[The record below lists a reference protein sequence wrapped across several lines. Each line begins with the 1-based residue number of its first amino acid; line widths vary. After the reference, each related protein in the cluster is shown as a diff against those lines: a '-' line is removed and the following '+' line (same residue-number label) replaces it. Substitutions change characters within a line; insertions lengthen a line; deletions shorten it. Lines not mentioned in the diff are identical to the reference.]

1 MCKIY
6 YILIL
11 LGALSLF
18 SVEISAQ
25 QELNKPS
32 VVKIEGEGQIPEN
45 TSKKDTTANQQVVKA
60 DGFSY
65 YTTVAGIYIHFPKP
79 NNYVRLFALT
89 GQLIWSG
96 ELVSGRFFIPPGEGI
111 YFLRVNNKSYKVI
124 CKKT

>member
-1 MCKIY
+1 MHRIY
-6 YILIL
+6 YLSIL
-11 LGALSLF
+11 LGALFLF

-25 QELNKPS
+25 QEFNRPS
-32 VVKIEGEGQIPEN
+32 VVKIEGEGLLPVN
-45 TSKKDTTANQQVVKA
+45 TSKKDTTVNQQVIKA

-65 YTTVAGIYIHFPKP
+65 YTTAAGIYIYFPKP

-96 ELVSGRFFIPPGEGI
+96 ELVSGRFFIPTGEGI

>member
-25 QELNKPS
+25 QEFNRPS
-32 VVKIEGEGQIPEN
+32 VVKIEGEGLLPVN
-45 TSKKDTTANQQVVKA
+45 TSKKDTTVNQQVIKA

-65 YTTVAGIYIHFPKP
+65 YTTAAGIYIYFPKP

-96 ELVSGRFFIPPGEGI
+96 ELVSGRFFIPTGEGI